1 MSLLCAGGNL
11 ELLRVATVLLHQ
23 RLALVLVEVQ
33 SADRD
38 RSAYRWHQLDK
49 YYRPGPLKVLEV
61 DGYNEYVAMKIEYTD
76 RVSR

>member
-38 RSAYRWHQLDK
+38 RSAYRWHQLHK
-49 YYRPGPLKVLEV
+49 NYRPGPIEV
-61 DGYNEYVAMKIEYTD
+61 DGYNEYVAIKIEYTD
-76 RVSR
+76 LVSR